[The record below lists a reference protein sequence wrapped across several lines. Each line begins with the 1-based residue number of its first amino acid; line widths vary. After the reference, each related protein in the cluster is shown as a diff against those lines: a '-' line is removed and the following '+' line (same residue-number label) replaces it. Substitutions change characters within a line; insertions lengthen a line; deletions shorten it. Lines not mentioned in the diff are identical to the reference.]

1 MPVEYPI
8 TQLLSDMM
16 AVITDGYLYII
27 PAAILAGAVAF
38 VTRWFMYAVNIGD
51 WTFGG
56 RR

>member
-8 TQLLSDMM
+8 AQLLADMM

>member
-1 MPVEYPI
+1 MPTDYPI
-8 TQLLSDMM
+8 SQLLLDMM
-16 AVITDGYLYII
+16 SVITDGMVYIV